1 MTVNYAPKQVSL
13 AYTSTAKALH
23 WLMAILFFG
32 LLALGFYMSDL
43 PLSPEKL
50 QYYSWHKWAGV
61 TAFLLVWLRLFWRVT
76 HQPPALPVNIPKLMQ
91 LAAHGGHFL
100 LYGLMIIIPLSGW
113 LMSSAKGI
121 QTVWFGVLPIP
132 DLLSKDK
139 EVGNLL
145 KSVHESLNFLF
156 VAVIAGHIGA
166 ALKHHFID
174 KDDILTRMLPKHTK
188 EN

>member
-1 MTVNYAPKQVSL
+1 MAL
-13 AYTSTAKALH
+13 HYTKTAKALH

-32 LLALGFYMSDL
+32 LLALGFYMQDL

-50 QYYSWHKWAGV
+50 KLYSWHKWAGV

-76 HQPPALPVNIPKLMQ
+76 HRPPALPVSMPKIMQ
-91 LAAHGGHFL
+91 LAAHAGHLL
-100 LYGLMIIIPLSGW
+100 LYVLMIAIPLSGW
-113 LMSSAKGI
+113 LMSSAKGF

-132 DLLSKDK
+132 DLLEKNK
-139 EVGNLL
+139 ELGDLL
-145 KSVHESLNFLF
+145 KNVHASLNLLF
-156 VAVIAGHIGA
+156 VAVIVGHIGA

-174 KDDILTRMLPKHTK
+174 KDDILKRMLPNHAK